1 MTIHLAGYDLA
12 IRELILGLLALVGLY
27 IFFVLWRVRR
37 LKRRAKQPVEP
48 TLTEAE
54 APFAPSLNTA
64 TQPLPEP
71 IRPAPPPAAPPPP
84 PAPPPSTKADRT
96 LPDTNAQNAA
106 VQEAFIRNFR
116 NDLAQM
122 RGEMDA
128 LREALR
134 GELASLRDEL
144 RQEINMTR
152 ASQTVSPIYGD
163 AVQMATLGHDAAT
176 IAERCGIAR
185 AEAELVVALVQSQ
198 KRGA

>member
-1 MTIHLAGYDLA
+1 
-12 IRELILGLLALVGLY
+12 
-27 IFFVLWRVRR
+27 
-37 LKRRAKQPVEP
+37 
-48 TLTEAE
+48 
-54 APFAPSLNTA
+54 
-64 TQPLPEP
+64 
-71 IRPAPPPAAPPPP
+71 
-84 PAPPPSTKADRT
+84 
-96 LPDTNAQNAA
+96 
-106 VQEAFIRNFR
+106 
-116 NDLAQM
+116 M